1 MNMKGAMIA
10 LRKLQKE
17 NRELKEKLKAMEE
30 WLSEETMTE
39 MEKHGW
45 VFE

>member
-1 MNMKGAMIA
+1 MRGNMIA
-10 LRKLQKE
+10 LRKAQKE
-17 NRELKEKLKAMEE
+17 NRELKERLKAMEQ
-30 WLSEETMTE
+30 WLSPETMTE

>member
-1 MNMKGAMIA
+1 MKGAMIA
-10 LRKLQKE
+10 LRKAQKE
-17 NRELKEKLKAMEE
+17 VERLKGELRAMQQ
-30 WLSEETMTE
+30 WLSPETMAE

>member
-1 MNMKGAMIA
+1 MRGSMIA
-10 LRKLQKE
+10 LRIAQKKV
-17 NRELKEKLKAMEE
+17 RELEERLKAMEQ
-30 WLSEETMTE
+30 WLSPETMAE